1 MILKSICNTD
11 FYELQMRESSYIYFD
26 LFITF
31 CYLKQVS
38 RIYILKKK
46 ISIRGNNS
54 TIVVIDDVVLVSFT
68 CLYENRISFCLNI
81 LMGGGGGLPKK
92 KQSGS

>member
-38 RIYILKKK
+38 RIYILKEKK
-46 ISIRGNNS
+46 S
-54 TIVVIDDVVLVSFT
+54 VSWVT
-68 CLYENRISFCLNI
+68 NRPLSL
-81 LMGGGGGLPKK
+81 LTM
-92 KQSGS
+92 

>member
-38 RIYILKKK
+38 RIYILEKKNQYH
-46 ISIRGNNS
+46 G
-54 TIVVIDDVVLVSFT
+54 
-68 CLYENRISFCLNI
+68 
-81 LMGGGGGLPKK
+81 
-92 KQSGS
+92 